1 MGGLRIFACIVAMLP
16 FGGAFASPGDCTPRA
31 ADRIRQIDLAVPR
44 DTRVTRTVDIPA
56 DTAVLIEAFE
66 KGINSRIEV
75 REPGGPPRV
84 ADTPINRWTPKRLVL
99 ERGAARRVQVAVVGM
114 ERSLGHALLAFYPL
128 DAGGDP
134 RCVEFRRAMAA
145 ADAEYA
151 AGELIT
157 NGAPGAEGNSNR
169 LFELAARHYARA
181 AQLSGGKPGTPQAQA
196 QLAFANVVLTSTERF
211 RDAADAALDA
221 QRRFEAIGDGY
232 GRDRAR
238 FFWARATMQRG
249 RHGDKQADGT
259 TFLATARKSF
269 LEVAGSHAL
278 RGERY
283 DQGVALHFAAFTSGQ
298 MDRFAESIEEYR
310 VVLRVFEDQDE
321 PARKV
326 QARQNIAHAE
336 YNLGRYQQALKHQ
349 LEALA
354 DADPVNES
362 EIYIYILKNVATTE
376 RTLGKYDDA
385 LRRYSEALAFS
396 KRTQH
401 TRLQAFALEGIG
413 NTYQAIGNF
422 PEALAYLQR
431 ALEMRPASE
440 LPIERASTLRGIA
453 DVLSVVGRP
462 KEALAQREAAV
473 RLPLRDFDKARV
485 RAELVGDR
493 ITVGDL
499 AVAKQEIAALL
510 AAREIEDPVLRARVT
525 LEQARLALAERR
537 FDSAAREARSAT
549 AMFRSLELVNR
560 EFDAVMLQARVA
572 CATNRREDAFGFAD
586 RALQLA
592 EEIRLSS
599 NNPTLRASLW
609 KPLRPAF
616 AFTIGAH
623 ARAGACGGGRADPL
637 AALAI
642 AERSRSRALGD
653 FRRAVGG
660 PARQRPES
668 ASRRDLFE
676 QMAARRHQI
685 ETLSAS
691 VPHSDARLQ
700 FLRED
705 VAQLRRQIDLAG
717 GGAELA
723 STRASN
729 LEPAL
734 RKRLDAIPEG
744 TAIVEYW
751 LGEPDAYAWLLTR
764 GRVQMVDLGPSAA
777 IDSAARSL
785 HAAMRSWTS
794 GDAALR
800 TRAAR
805 ELHRRIIEPL
815 PEEFARTRVA
825 YFVPDGALHTVP
837 FAALAVRAGTEPR
850 FLVDTHDVAVA
861 PSFFDLGGST
871 TSRPTSRQAA
881 ALVIADP
888 VYTQS
893 DPRFGI
899 ARVASAAETD
909 AAPTFRGTSRA
920 WSRLPATAREAKSI
934 SGLLAPGAVQVMSGF
949 DASRDALLARDLAG
963 FDILHFAVHAVADT
977 EAPQLSALILSTY
990 DANGRPRIGEVF
1002 AGDLLDKRIDAG
1014 LVVLSGCETALGQAT
1029 VGEGLLG
1036 MRYAAHAAGART
1048 VVASLWPVMDAA
1060 GARLMDDFYAGAI
1073 SRNQSAVVALSQAMR
1088 RVRRQMPDPA
1098 LWAAFDVSI
1107 AGF

>member
-1 MGGLRIFACIVAMLP
+1 MGGLRQVACIVAMLP
-16 FGGAFASPGDCTPRA
+16 FGGAFASPGDCTPSA
-31 ADRIRQIDLAVPR
+31 ADRFRQIDLAVPR

-56 DTAVLIEAFE
+56 NTAVLMEAFE
-66 KGINSRIEV
+66 KGINSRVEV
-75 REPGGPPRV
+75 RDAGGPARI
-84 ADTPINRWTPKRLVL
+84 ADTPVNRWTPKRVVL
-99 ERGAARRVQVAVVGM
+99 ERGAARRVEIAVVGM
-114 ERSLGHALLAFYPL
+114 ERTMGHALLAFYPL

-145 ADAEYA
+145 ADAEFA
-151 AGELIT
+151 FAELIT
-157 NGAPGAEGNSNR
+157 SGTPGAEGDSTHHYD
-169 LFELAARHYARA
+169 LAARHYARA
-181 AQLSGGKPGTPQAQA
+181 AQLSGPAPGIPQAQA
-196 QLAFANVVLTSTERF
+196 QIAHSNVLLVSTERF
-211 RDAADAALDA
+211 RDAADSALEA
-221 QRRFEAIGDGY
+221 QRRFEAIGDDY
-232 GRDRAR
+232 GRDRAK

-249 RHGDKQADGT
+249 RHGDKQADGAT
-259 TFLATARKSF
+259 LLATARKAY

-283 DQGVALHFAAFTSGQ
+283 DQGVALHFVAFTSGQ
-298 MDRFAESIEEYR
+298 MDRQAESIEEYR
-310 VVLRVFEDQDE
+310 AVLRVWEGQDE

-326 QARQNIAHAE
+326 QARNNIANAE
-336 YNLGRYQQALKHQ
+336 YQLGRYQQALKHQ

-354 DADPVNES
+354 EADPVNES
-362 EIYIYILKNVATTE
+362 EMYIYILKNVATTE

-401 TRLQAFALEGIG
+401 TRLQAFALDGIG

-431 ALEMRPASE
+431 ALEMRPPTE
-440 LPIERASTLRGIA
+440 MPIERASTLRGIA

-462 KEALAQREAAV
+462 KEALAQREAAA
-473 RLPLRDFDKARV
+473 RLPLRDFDKAQI

-493 ITVGDL
+493 ITAGDFAVARRDL
-499 AVAKQEIAALL
+499 AALRLAK
-510 AAREIEDPVLRARVT
+510 EIEDPALRARVT
-525 LEQARLALAERR
+525 LEGARLALAERR
-537 FDSAAREARSAT
+537 LDVAARESGAAV

-560 EFDAVMLQARVA
+560 EFDAVMLQARIA
-572 CATNRREDAFGFAD
+572 CAMNRRDDAFAFSD

-616 AFTIGAH
+616 TFTIGLH
-623 ARAGACGGGRADPL
+623 ARPGACGGERTDAL

-653 FRRAVGG
+653 FRRNGADGT
-660 PARQRPES
+660 RSPEG
-668 ASRRDLFE
+668 AARRDLFG
-676 QMAARRHQI
+676 QLAARRHQI

-691 VPHSDARLQ
+691 VPHSDSRLR

-705 VAQLRRQIDLAG
+705 VARLRRQLDVAG
-717 GGAELA
+717 GAAALA
-723 STRASN
+723 SARASN

-734 RKRLDAIPEG
+734 RAHLDSIPEG

-764 GRVQMVDLGPSAA
+764 GRVQMIDLGPSAA
-777 IDSAARSL
+777 IDSSARAL
-785 HAAMRSWTS
+785 HTAMRSWTS
-794 GDAALR
+794 GDVPRR

-805 ELHRRIIEPL
+805 DLHRRIIEPL
-815 PEEFARTRVA
+815 PAEFARARVA
-825 YFVPDGALHTVP
+825 HFVPDGALHAVP
-837 FAALAVRAGTEPR
+837 FAALAAHDGAVPR
-850 FLVDTHDVAVA
+850 FLVDTHDLAVA
-861 PSFFDLGGST
+861 PSFLDIGRGA
-871 TSRPTSRQAA
+871 TSRAARRQSA

-893 DPRFGI
+893 DPRFGVT
-899 ARVASAAETD
+899 RVAAAPTVD
-909 AAPTFRGTSRA
+909 AAPTFRGGTRA

-934 SGLLAPGAVQVMSGF
+934 AGLLGPGAVQVMSGF
-949 DASRDALLARDLAG
+949 DASRDAFLARDLAG

-990 DANGRPRIGEVF
+990 DASGRPRIGEVF
-1002 AGDLLDKRIDAG
+1002 AGDLLDKRIEAG
-1014 LVVLSGCETALGQAT
+1014 LVVLSGCETALGQAS

-1073 SRNQSAVVALSQAMR
+1073 SRNQPAVVALSQAMR
-1088 RVRRQMPDPA
+1088 RARREMRDPA
-1098 LWAAFDVSI
+1098 MWAAFDVSI